1 MQLVCQ
7 LREKE
12 ETDIGAEHVMFLEV
26 GSKTEDT
33 RLALI
38 TLPVRLKNCYLE
50 KIWKNQMRLSDT
62 SW

>member
-7 LREKE
+7 LREKDE
-12 ETDIGAEHVMFLEV
+12 ADSGADHVMFLEV

-38 TLPVRLKNCYLE
+38 TLSVSLKNCYLE
-50 KIWKNQMRLSDT
+50 KIWKNQIGLSDT

>member
-12 ETDIGAEHVMFLEV
+12 ETDIGAELFMFPEV

-33 RLALI
+33 RLALTTPPVI
-38 TLPVRLKNCYLE
+38 LRSLETLPKCVVDASALCL
-50 KIWKNQMRLSDT
+50 
-62 SW
+62 